1 TGEHQLKSFCLI
13 CVTKFVQVIYCNLPN
28 LKQKTAGANPNG
40 LLRNAINGH
49 LVLVADNSVTW

>member
-1 TGEHQLKSFCLI
+1 MFWELSEGP
-13 CVTKFVQVIYCNLPN
+13 KFDRKPNSGPLFN

-49 LVLVADNSVTW
+49 LVLVADNSFTW